1 MNLQLHFQQIERGA
15 EANREHVLVKALNA
29 ALLLIAAMKIMWLA
43 EGSPLGCKWIV
54 RSISGVLVGIS
65 SAQVLK
71 TSENNDWR
79 VFVKNA
85 RDALVNNT

>member
-1 MNLQLHFQQIERGA
+1 M
-15 EANREHVLVKALNA
+15 KALNA

-43 EGSPLGCKWIV
+43 EGSALGCKWIV

-79 VFVKNA
+79 VSVKYA
-85 RDALVNNT
+85 RDALVNET